1 MYKNF
6 FGLRENPFN
15 VNPDP
20 RFLYLTPQTQEAL
33 DQLTYGIQSRKGFI
47 LLTGEVGTGKTTLVN
62 YLLDWLHRKKTP
74 TAFIFN
80 SHLSVDHLFDFILN
94 DFGIPIDF
102 RLKSNMLLL
111 LNQWLVERFRAGG
124 TPVLIVDEAQGL
136 SFELLEEVRLLLNLE
151 TASEKLLQIVLVG
164 QPELEERLRRPE
176 LRQLRQRIT
185 LRCNTAPLTLEESY
199 GYIADRLRI
208 GGATGDPV
216 FASEAVEAVYSYS
229 GGIPRVINLLCEHS
243 LINAYVEQLKPV
255 PARMVE
261 EAARD
266 FFMGEFRAATTRS
279 SASTNMDGKLTVMQ
293 PVFAKD
299 LVRTFTKEETSPR
312 EARGAKWPAAP
323 ATFADEESVLTAE
336 NIPVKTTPE
345 CEVNAA
351 SGKNLNVSL
360 SSDDLSPA
368 LRVLESKQDE
378 RTFSLDS
385 ISSQSDSVAELM
397 ATMKRMLTTAPP
409 VPPPHLMPPR
419 DGNKPTSAAKNNRM
433 FASEIRAL
441 TLDTINRLPDNSLRT
456 QIRSLFPS
464 LGWWRPLRETVFL
477 RAIPP
482 TTWSRASA
490 AVMRRIGEPFYA
502 ARVLHRWKVEFK
514 RDWISTFNVA
524 AFARMKE
531 SSLRWL
537 RQPISSKPMAS
548 SKN

>member
-20 RFLYLTPQTQEAL
+20 RFLSLTPRTQEAL
-33 DQLTYGIQSRKGFI
+33 DQLTYGIQNRKGFI

-62 YLLDWLHRKKTP
+62 YLLDWLHQKKTP

-80 SHLSVDHLFDFILN
+80 SHLSVNHLFDFILT
-94 DFGIPIDF
+94 DFGIPTDF

-111 LNQWLVERFRAGG
+111 LNEWLVERFRAGG

-136 SFELLEEVRLLLNLE
+136 SFQLLEEVRLLLNLE

-164 QPELEERLRRPE
+164 QPELEEKLRRPE

-208 GGATGDPV
+208 AGATGDPV
-216 FASEAVEAVYSYS
+216 FASEAVEAVHSYS
-229 GGIPRVINLLCEHS
+229 GGIPRVMNLLCEHS

-266 FFMGEFRAATTRS
+266 FLMDEFGAITPRS
-279 SASTNMDGKLTVMQ
+279 SVSTNMDSKLTV
-293 PVFAKD
+293 
-299 LVRTFTKEETSPR
+299 T
-312 EARGAKWPAAP
+312 
-323 ATFADEESVLTAE
+323 ATFADEESALIAE
-336 NIPVKTTPE
+336 NIPVNTAPE

-351 SGKNLNVSL
+351 PGKNLNVSL

-368 LRVLESKQDE
+368 LRVLESGQDE

-385 ISSQSDSVAELM
+385 ISRQSDSVAELM
-397 ATMKRMLTTAPP
+397 ATMKRMLTAAPP

-433 FASEIRAL
+433 FASEIRQL
-441 TLDTINRLPDNSLRT
+441 TLETMNRIPGNSRRT
-456 QIRSLFPS
+456 QNRALFPS
-464 LGWWRPLRETVFL
+464 LGWWRALRETVLL

-490 AVMRRIGEPFYA
+490 VVMQRINKPFYPA
-502 ARVLHRWKVEFK
+502 QVLHRWKVEFK
-514 RDWISTFNVA
+514 RDWISTINA
-524 AFARMKE
+524 AALPRMKE

-537 RQPISSKPMAS
+537 RQPISPKPVAS